1 MRRRWTQGVIRGESN
16 RGTHGSR
23 YLLPVP
29 SSPLRELAA
38 LGLRLG
44 ATAFGGPA
52 AHIAMMEDE
61 VVRRRRWITHER
73 FLDLVS
79 ASGMIPGPNSTELA
93 MHLGYLRA
101 GWRGLVVA
109 GLSFILPAMLIT
121 WVLAWGYVRA
131 GALPAVG
138 GILAGIKPVVFAVV
152 LHALWGLGA
161 TAVRSAMTFAVAAAA
176 LLATWL
182 GVHELVILAGAATV
196 TWTDRRVIAGGDPLA
211 HLSGAMVP
219 LALGGNADALPTLGG
234 ILAVFAKAGAFLFG
248 SGYVLLA
255 FLRTDLVERLGWLT
269 ESQLLDAI
277 AAGQMTPGPVFTTAT
292 FIGYLLAGHAGAVV
306 ATVGIFLPAFIFVA
320 VTAPV
325 LERYVAH
332 PDVRAALRGLN
343 AASLALMIAV
353 SLPLGRQAL
362 ERPMVGVPISAL
374 TLLAIV
380 RWRVNTGWLVLGGGA
395 IGWLASLP

>member
-1 MRRRWTQGVIRGESN
+1 MSA
-16 RGTHGSR
+16 
-23 YLLPVP
+23 
-29 SSPLRELAA
+29 SPLRELAA

-61 VVRRRRWITHER
+61 VVRRRGWISRER

-109 GLSFILPAMLIT
+109 GASFILPAMAIT
-121 WVLAWGYVRA
+121 WALAWGYQRY
-131 GALPAVG
+131 GTLPALG
-138 GILAGIKPVVFAVV
+138 GVLAGIKPVVFAVV

-161 TAVRSAMTFAVAAAA
+161 TAIRSAMTFAVAAAA
-176 LLATWL
+176 LIATWL
-182 GVHELVILAGAATV
+182 GVHELVILAVAALV

-211 HLSGAMVP
+211 HLSGALVP
-219 LALGGNADALPTLGG
+219 FAIGGATDSLPTLGG

-292 FIGYLLAGHAGAVV
+292 FIGYLLAGHAGALV
-306 ATVGIFLPAFIFVA
+306 ATVGIFLPAFLFVA
-320 VTAPV
+320 LTAPM
-325 LERYVAH
+325 LARYVAH

-343 AASLALMIAV
+343 AASLALMLAV
-353 SLPLGRQAL
+353 SLPLGRAAL
-362 ERPMVGVPISAL
+362 GAPMLGVPL
-374 TLLAIV
+374 TLLSLVAIAQ
-380 RWRVNTGWLVLGGGA
+380 WRLNAGWLVLGGGA
-395 IGWLASLP
+395 IGWLASTL

>member
-1 MRRRWTQGVIRGESN
+1 MS
-16 RGTHGSR
+16 
-23 YLLPVP
+23 

-61 VVRRRRWITHER
+61 VVRRRGWISRER

-93 MHLGYLRA
+93 MHIGYLRA

-109 GLSFILPAMLIT
+109 GASFILPAMAIT
-121 WVLAWGYVRA
+121 WALAWGYQRY
-131 GALPAVG
+131 GTLPALG
-138 GILAGIKPVVFAVV
+138 GVLAGIKPVVFAVV

-161 TAVRSAMTFAVAAAA
+161 TAIRSAMTFAVAAAA
-176 LLATWL
+176 LIATWL
-182 GVHELVILAGAATV
+182 GVHELVILAVAALV

-211 HLSGAMVP
+211 HLSGSLVP
-219 LALGGNADALPTLGG
+219 FAPSASWNLRGVGGSTLLLEGSAAATPTLGG
-234 ILAVFAKAGAFLFG
+234 IFAVFAKAGAFLFG

-255 FLRTDLVERLGWLT
+255 FLRTDLVARLGWLT

-292 FIGYLLAGHAGAVV
+292 FIGYLLAGHAGALV
-306 ATVGIFLPAFIFVA
+306 ATVGIFLPAFLFVA
-320 VTAPV
+320 LTAPM
-325 LERYVAH
+325 LARYVTH

-343 AASLALMIAV
+343 AASLALMVAV
-353 SLPLGRQAL
+353 SLSLGRAAL
-362 ERPMVGVPISAL
+362 GAPMLDMPL
-374 TLLAIV
+374 TLLSLVAIA
-380 RWRVNTGWLVLGGGA
+380 RWRLNAGWLVLGGGA
-395 IGWLASLP
+395 IGWLVSTL

>member
-1 MRRRWTQGVIRGESN
+1 M
-16 RGTHGSR
+16 
-23 YLLPVP
+23 PP
-29 SSPLRELAA
+29 APLRELAA

-52 AHIAMMEDE
+52 AHIAMLEDE
-61 VVRRRRWITHER
+61 VVRRRGWITRER

-109 GLSFILPAMLIT
+109 GLSFILPAMAIT
-121 WVLAWGYVRA
+121 WALAWGYERY
-131 GALPAVG
+131 GALPALG
-138 GILAGIKPVVFAVV
+138 GVLAGIKPVVFAVV

-161 TAVRSAMTFAVAAAA
+161 TAVRSALTLAVAAAA

-182 GVHELVILAGAATV
+182 GVHELVVLALAALV

-211 HLSGAMVP
+211 HLSGALVP
-219 LALGGNADALPTLGG
+219 VAPSGWRGLRGAMGSLVVIGGGATAAPTLGG
-234 ILAVFAKAGAFLFG
+234 LFAVFAKAGAFLFG

-306 ATVGIFLPAFIFVA
+306 ATVGIFLPAFVFVA
-320 VTAPV
+320 LTAPV
-325 LERYVAH
+325 LARYVAH

-343 AASLALMIAV
+343 AASLALILAV
-353 SLPLGRQAL
+353 SLPLGRAAL
-362 ERPMVGVPISAL
+362 GAPALGLPL
-374 TLLAIV
+374 TLVTLVAIA
-380 RWRVNTGWLVLGGGA
+380 RWRVNMGWLVLAGGA
-395 IGWLASLP
+395 IGWLASPL

>member
-1 MRRRWTQGVIRGESN
+1 
-16 RGTHGSR
+16 
-23 YLLPVP
+23 VP

-138 GILAGIKPVVFAVV
+138 GILAGLKPVVFAVV

>member
-1 MRRRWTQGVIRGESN
+1 VSA
-16 RGTHGSR
+16 
-23 YLLPVP
+23 
-29 SSPLRELAA
+29 SPLRELAA

-61 VVRRRRWITHER
+61 VVRRRGWITRER

-101 GWRGLVVA
+101 GWRGLVIA
-109 GLSFILPAMLIT
+109 GASFILPAMAIT
-121 WVLAWGYVRA
+121 WALAWGYQRY
-131 GALPAVG
+131 GTLPALG
-138 GILAGIKPVVFAVV
+138 GVLAGIKPVVFAVV

-161 TAVRSAMTFAVAAAA
+161 TAIRSAMTCAVAAAA
-176 LLATWL
+176 LIATWL
-182 GVHELVILAGAATV
+182 GVHELVILAVAALV

-211 HLSGAMVP
+211 HLSGALVP
-219 LALGGNADALPTLGG
+219 FAIGGGTDPLPTLGG
-234 ILAVFAKAGAFLFG
+234 ILAIFAKAGAFLFG

-306 ATVGIFLPAFIFVA
+306 ATVGIFLPAFVFVA
-320 VTAPV
+320 LTAPV

-332 PDVRAALRGLN
+332 PDVRAVLRGLN
-343 AASLALMIAV
+343 AASLALMLAV
-353 SLPLGRQAL
+353 SLPLGRSSLSAPWL
-362 ERPMVGVPISAL
+362 GVPLSAL
-374 TLLAIV
+374 TLLAIA

-395 IGWLASLP
+395 IGWLASTL

>member
-1 MRRRWTQGVIRGESN
+1 M
-16 RGTHGSR
+16 
-23 YLLPVP
+23 P

-196 TWTDRRVIAGGDPLA
+196 TWTDRRVIAGGDPFE

-219 LALGGNADALPTLGG
+219 FALGSNAEALPTLGG

>member
-1 MRRRWTQGVIRGESN
+1 M
-16 RGTHGSR
+16 
-23 YLLPVP
+23 P

-138 GILAGIKPVVFAVV
+138 GILAGLKPVVFAVV

-292 FIGYLLAGHAGAVV
+292 FIGYLLAGNAGAIV
-306 ATVGIFLPAFIFVA
+306 ATMGIFLPAFVFVA
-320 VTAPV
+320 LTAPV
-325 LERYVAH
+325 LARYVAQ

-343 AASLALMIAV
+343 AASLALMVAV
-353 SLPLGRQAL
+353 SLPLGRAAL
-362 ERPMVGVPISAL
+362 GAPALGLPL
-374 TLLAIV
+374 TLVTLVAIA
-380 RWRVNTGWLVLGGGA
+380 RWRVNAGWLVLAGGA
-395 IGWLASLP
+395 IGWLASTL

>member
-1 MRRRWTQGVIRGESN
+1 M
-16 RGTHGSR
+16 
-23 YLLPVP
+23 
-29 SSPLRELAA
+29 SSPPLRELAA

-61 VVRRRRWITHER
+61 VVRRRGWITREH

-93 MHLGYLRA
+93 MHIGYRRA

-109 GLSFILPAMLIT
+109 GGSFIVPAMLIT

-161 TAVRSAMTFAVAAAA
+161 TAVRSAMTFAVAGAA
-176 LLATWL
+176 LVATWL
-182 GVHELVILAGAATV
+182 GVHELVILAVAAMV
-196 TWTDRRVIAGGDPLA
+196 TWTDRRVTAGGDPLA
-211 HLSGAMVP
+211 HLSGGMVP
-219 LALGGNADALPTLGG
+219 LAPSSVRSLRGVGGSALLIGGSAAATPTLGG
-234 ILAVFAKAGAFLFG
+234 IFVVFAKAGAFLFG

-255 FLRTDLVERLGWLT
+255 FLRTDLVDRLDWLT

-306 ATVGIFLPAFIFVA
+306 ATVGIFLPAFVFVA
-320 VTAPV
+320 LTAPV

-343 AASLALMIAV
+343 AASLALMVAV
-353 SLPLGRQAL
+353 SLPLGRAAL
-362 ERPMVGVPISAL
+362 GMPWLGIPL
-374 TLLAIV
+374 TLVSLLAIA
-380 RWRVNTGWLVLGGGA
+380 RWRVNAGWLVLGGGA
-395 IGWLASLP
+395 IGWLASIV

>member
-1 MRRRWTQGVIRGESN
+1 M
-16 RGTHGSR
+16 
-23 YLLPVP
+23 P
-29 SSPLRELAA
+29 SSPLRELAT

-61 VVRRRRWITHER
+61 VVRRRRWITRER

-93 MHLGYLRA
+93 MHLGYRRG

-152 LHALWGLGA
+152 LHALWGLGT

-211 HLSGAMVP
+211 NLSGAMVP
-219 LALGGNADALPTLGG
+219 FALGSNAEALPTLGG

-306 ATVGIFLPAFIFVA
+306 ATVGIFLPAFVFVA
-320 VTAPV
+320 LTAPV

-362 ERPMVGVPISAL
+362 EHPMVGLPISAL

>member
-1 MRRRWTQGVIRGESN
+1 M
-16 RGTHGSR
+16 
-23 YLLPVP
+23 P

-138 GILAGIKPVVFAVV
+138 GILTGLKPVVVAVV
-152 LHALWGLGA
+152 LHALWGFGA

-219 LALGGNADALPTLGG
+219 FALGSNAEALPTLGG

>member
-1 MRRRWTQGVIRGESN
+1 M
-16 RGTHGSR
+16 
-23 YLLPVP
+23 PP
-29 SSPLRELAA
+29 APLRELAA

-52 AHIAMMEDE
+52 AHIAMLEDE
-61 VVRRRRWITHER
+61 VVRRRGWITRER

-109 GLSFILPAMLIT
+109 GLSFILPAMAIT
-121 WVLAWGYVRA
+121 WALAWGYERF
-131 GALPAVG
+131 GALPALG
-138 GILAGIKPVVFAVV
+138 GVLAGIKPVVFAVV

>member
-1 MRRRWTQGVIRGESN
+1 M
-16 RGTHGSR
+16 
-23 YLLPVP
+23 P

-138 GILAGIKPVVFAVV
+138 GILAGLKPVVFAVV

-219 LALGGNADALPTLGG
+219 FALGSNAEALPTLGG

-306 ATVGIFLPAFIFVA
+306 ATVGISLPAFIFVA

>member
-1 MRRRWTQGVIRGESN
+1 MSA
-16 RGTHGSR
+16 
-23 YLLPVP
+23 
-29 SSPLRELAA
+29 SPLRELAA

-61 VVRRRRWITHER
+61 VVRRRGWITRER

-101 GWRGLVVA
+101 GWPGLITA
-109 GLSFILPAMLIT
+109 GASFILPAMAIT
-121 WVLAWGYVRA
+121 WALAWGYQRY
-131 GALPAVG
+131 GTLPALG
-138 GILAGIKPVVFAVV
+138 GVLAGIKPVVFAVV

-161 TAVRSAMTFAVAAAA
+161 TAIRSAMTCAVAAAA
-176 LLATWL
+176 LIATWL
-182 GVHELVILAGAATV
+182 GVHELVILAVAALV

-211 HLSGAMVP
+211 HLSGALVP
-219 LALGGNADALPTLGG
+219 FAIGGTTDSLPTLSG

-306 ATVGIFLPAFIFVA
+306 ATVGIFLPAFVFVA
-320 VTAPV
+320 LTAPV

-332 PDVRAALRGLN
+332 PDVRAVLRGLN
-343 AASLALMIAV
+343 AASLALMLAV
-353 SLPLGRQAL
+353 SLPLGRSSLSAPWL
-362 ERPMVGVPISAL
+362 GVPLSAL
-374 TLLAIV
+374 TLLAIA

-395 IGWLASLP
+395 IGWLASTL

>member
-1 MRRRWTQGVIRGESN
+1 MS
-16 RGTHGSR
+16 
-23 YLLPVP
+23 

-61 VVRRRRWITHER
+61 VVRRRGWISRER

-109 GLSFILPAMLIT
+109 GASFILPAMAIT
-121 WVLAWGYVRA
+121 WALAWGYQRY
-131 GALPAVG
+131 GTLPALG
-138 GILAGIKPVVFAVV
+138 GVLAGIKPVVFAVV

-161 TAVRSAMTFAVAAAA
+161 TAIRSAMTFAVAAAA
-176 LLATWL
+176 LIATWL
-182 GVHELVILAGAATV
+182 GVHELVILAVAALV

-211 HLSGAMVP
+211 HLSGSLVP
-219 LALGGNADALPTLGG
+219 FAPSASWNLRGVGGSTLLLGGSAAATPTLGG
-234 ILAVFAKAGAFLFG
+234 IFAVFAKAGAFLFG

-292 FIGYLLAGHAGAVV
+292 FIGYLLAGHAGALV
-306 ATVGIFLPAFIFVA
+306 ATVGIFLPAFLFVA
-320 VTAPV
+320 LTAPM
-325 LERYVAH
+325 LARYVTH

-343 AASLALMIAV
+343 AASLALMVAV
-353 SLPLGRQAL
+353 SLSLGRAAL
-362 ERPMVGVPISAL
+362 GAPTLGVPL
-374 TLLAIV
+374 TLLSLVAIA
-380 RWRVNTGWLVLGGGA
+380 RWRVNAGWLVLGGGA
-395 IGWLASLP
+395 IGWLASTL

>member
-1 MRRRWTQGVIRGESN
+1 MSA
-16 RGTHGSR
+16 
-23 YLLPVP
+23 
-29 SSPLRELAA
+29 SPLRELAA

-61 VVRRRRWITHER
+61 VVRRRGWITRER

-101 GWRGLVVA
+101 GWRGLVIA
-109 GLSFILPAMLIT
+109 GASFILPAMAIT
-121 WVLAWGYVRA
+121 WALAWGYQRY
-131 GALPAVG
+131 GTLPALG
-138 GILAGIKPVVFAVV
+138 GVLAGIKPVVFAVV

-161 TAVRSAMTFAVAAAA
+161 TAIRSAMTCAVAAAA
-176 LLATWL
+176 LIATWL
-182 GVHELVILAGAATV
+182 GVHELVILAVAALV

-211 HLSGAMVP
+211 HLSGALVP
-219 LALGGNADALPTLGG
+219 FAIGGGTDPLPTLGG
-234 ILAVFAKAGAFLFG
+234 ILAIFAKAGAFLFG

-306 ATVGIFLPAFIFVA
+306 ATVGIFLPAFVFVA
-320 VTAPV
+320 LTAPV

-332 PDVRAALRGLN
+332 PDVRAVLRGLN
-343 AASLALMIAV
+343 AASLALMLAV
-353 SLPLGRQAL
+353 SLPLGRSSLSAPWL
-362 ERPMVGVPISAL
+362 GVPLSAL
-374 TLLAIV
+374 TLLAIA

-395 IGWLASLP
+395 IGWLASTL

>member
-1 MRRRWTQGVIRGESN
+1 MS
-16 RGTHGSR
+16 
-23 YLLPVP
+23 

-61 VVRRRRWITHER
+61 VVRRRGWISRER

-93 MHLGYLRA
+93 MHIGYLRA

-109 GLSFILPAMLIT
+109 GASFILPAMAIT
-121 WVLAWGYVRA
+121 WTLAWGYQRY
-131 GALPAVG
+131 GTLPALG
-138 GILAGIKPVVFAVV
+138 GVLAGIKPVVFAVV
-152 LHALWGLGA
+152 LHALWRLGA
-161 TAVRSAMTFAVAAAA
+161 TAIRSAMTFAVAAAA
-176 LLATWL
+176 LIATWL
-182 GVHELVILAGAATV
+182 GVHELVILAVAALV

-211 HLSGAMVP
+211 HLSGALVTF
-219 LALGGNADALPTLGG
+219 AIGGSTDPLPTLGG

-255 FLRTDLVERLGWLT
+255 FLRTDLVARLGWLT

-292 FIGYLLAGHAGAVV
+292 FIGYLLAGHAGALV
-306 ATVGIFLPAFIFVA
+306 ATVGIFLPAFLFVA
-320 VTAPV
+320 LTAPM
-325 LERYVAH
+325 LARYVAH

-343 AASLALMIAV
+343 AASLALMLAV
-353 SLPLGRQAL
+353 SLPLGRAAL
-362 ERPMVGVPISAL
+362 GAPTLGVPL
-374 TLLAIV
+374 TLLSLVAIA
-380 RWRVNTGWLVLGGGA
+380 RWRVNAGWLVLGGGA
-395 IGWLASLP
+395 IGWLASTL

>member
-1 MRRRWTQGVIRGESN
+1 
-16 RGTHGSR
+16 
-23 YLLPVP
+23 
-29 SSPLRELAA
+29 LAA

-277 AAGQMTPGPVFTTAT
+277 AAGQ
-292 FIGYLLAGHAGAVV
+292 
-306 ATVGIFLPAFIFVA
+306 TVGIFLPAFIFVA